1 LVRWRRCGI
10 PTIRFVLRDSVR
22 TVEAD
27 RVMADSQVVVA
38 ERRHDGAWSRVA
50 TVPRG
55 SVLRIE
61 RRVPHG
67 SGDQWLTEDV
77 RTAAGLET
85 PEHGAPEPSPHHKQV
100 RQRRWRPS
108 PTPTQGAS
116 R

>member
-1 LVRWRRCGI
+1 VH
-10 PTIRFVLRDSVR
+10 

-38 ERRHDGAWSRVA
+38 ERRHDGAWLRVS

-61 RRVPHG
+61 RRVPHA

-77 RTAAGLET
+77 RTAAGLEA
-85 PEHGAPEPSPHHKQV
+85 PADGGPEPAPPHKQM

-108 PTPTQGAS
+108 PTSTQGAS